1 MRERFRV
8 GLPTAAACAALG
20 AAGFVAAFNLV
31 GQRSSDAATLS
42 SEIDTAS
49 KLDPSSVLC
58 HTPSLAARTSGMLRL
73 AQRTEVPPTEM
84 KAASPT
90 PAFADIDPPLWDGLG
105 PVSYKVTASGPAQA
119 YFNQGLRLAFA
130 FNHDEAQRAFRKAQ
144 KLDPECAMCFW
155 GEALVLGPN
164 INLPMQD
171 EAVRPAFA
179 AAEKAQALSGKAT
192 PREQALIEALST
204 RYATDAQG
212 GSVGSRQGLRDRHG

>member
-1 MRERFRV
+1 MPSRVVLRLLGPEGIMREHFRV

-73 AQRTEVPPTEM
+73 AQRTEVPLTEM

-90 PAFADIDPPLWDGLG
+90 PACRGPQLG
-105 PVSYKVTASGPAQA
+105 FSAAPVS
-119 YFNQGLRLAFA
+119 
-130 FNHDEAQRAFRKAQ
+130 EA
-144 KLDPECAMCFW
+144 
-155 GEALVLGPN
+155 
-164 INLPMQD
+164 
-171 EAVRPAFA
+171 
-179 AAEKAQALSGKAT
+179 T
-192 PREQALIEALST
+192 
-204 RYATDAQG
+204 
-212 GSVGSRQGLRDRHG
+212 